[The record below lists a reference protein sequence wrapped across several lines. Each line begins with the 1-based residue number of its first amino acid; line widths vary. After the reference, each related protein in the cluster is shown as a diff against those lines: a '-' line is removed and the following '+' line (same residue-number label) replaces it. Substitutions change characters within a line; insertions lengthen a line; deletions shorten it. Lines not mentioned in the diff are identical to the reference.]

1 MAQTR
6 DEDGLILYVY
16 YVFMQEF
23 ILELAASDL
32 EPVAQV
38 EGVDPGSRTNESE
51 EAAKLRPR

>member
-1 MAQTR
+1 M
-6 DEDGLILYVY
+6 DSFYMCIMF
-16 YVFMQEF
+16 FMQEF

-38 EGVDPGSRTNESE
+38 EGVGPGSRTNESK